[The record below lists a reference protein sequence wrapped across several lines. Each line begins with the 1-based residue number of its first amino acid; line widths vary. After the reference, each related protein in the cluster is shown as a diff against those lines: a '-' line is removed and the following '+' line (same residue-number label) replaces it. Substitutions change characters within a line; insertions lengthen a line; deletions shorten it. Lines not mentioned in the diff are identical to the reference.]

1 VAPGSEILKLWDHG
15 NLQPEPWNFRL
26 FASLEPAL
34 DLKLYLKL
42 KKLGLSKY
50 GSLGP
55 WNLGTRKLGVLD
67 V

>member
-1 VAPGSEILKLWDHG
+1 METCNLRI
-15 NLQPEPWNFRL
+15 LQPWRPWSSRTLEL

-34 DLKLYLKL
+34 NLKLYLKL
-42 KKLGLSKY
+42 KKIGLSQY